1 MKRSDRMQPIQE
13 LAGTRERDA
22 GAVLADARRVLDERE
37 RQLAELKQYRADY
50 AARSA
55 PGGSSVDPVRLQNYH
70 SFLGRLQDAIRQ
82 QEQLVLAARADCER
96 KTAAWQERRIEA
108 ASLTRAVDNMQTA
121 ERKVE
126 DRREQRELD
135 ELALQQ
141 VMRSRES

>member
-1 MKRSDRMQPIQE
+1 MKRSDRLQPIQE

-22 GAVLADARRVLDERE
+22 GALLADARRLLDERE
-37 RQLAELKQYRADY
+37 RQLNELKQYRADY

-55 PGGSSVDPVRLQNYH
+55 PAGSSVDPVRLQNYH

-121 ERKVE
+121 ERRVDE
-126 DRREQRELD
+126 RREQRELD

-141 VMRSRES
+141 VMRSRDP